1 MVRLASKIINRVRI
15 ENAGTELEEK
25 LSLANW
31 FVFGLTILFLAYF
44 AYATPI
50 IVLGVWRYKKKGFG
64 DDPGED
70 WDPPNVSVLVP
81 VKNEE
86 KVVGRLLDSLVKL
99 DYPKE
104 NLEVI
109 VVEDESKDRTLQVC
123 KEYSEK
129 HPWIRVFHRDSSLGK
144 GDALNF
150 AFKQS
155 RGEIIA
161 TFDADDIPEP
171 QAVTKALRYFN
182 DPETGAVHGYH
193 RVLNLCESVV
203 SRLAAY
209 ENFVYRLS
217 NDGKYALH
225 LFVTFSGSNTF
236 FRRSALESVGLWDPK
251 SLVEDAELSVRFARA
266 HIATR
271 LAPVECWQEMPAKV
285 GSLFRQRIR
294 WSGGNMLT
302 GIKHWNAW
310 RSMGLRKTLDM
321 QVLMMSPILA
331 VLTFAAWVILGL
343 GVIRVGLPLGTL
355 LPLLFV
361 MVVLNLVYVGSLL
374 AAVFSSARSDM
385 AGHLGLV
392 LATYP
397 YATLISLAN
406 LTAMF
411 LIFRRSARLWLKTEK
426 TGYVDAQL
434 AVGP

>member
-1 MVRLASKIINRVRI
+1 MERLASKIINRVKI
-15 ENAGTELEEK
+15 ENAGTELEET

-50 IVLGVWRYKKKGFG
+50 IVLGVWRYKKRGFG

-70 WDPPNVSVLVP
+70 WDPPDVSVLVP
-81 VKNEE
+81 VKDEE
-86 KVVGRLLDSLVKL
+86 KVVGRLLDSLVRL
-99 DYPKE
+99 AYPKE

-109 VVEDESKDRTLQVC
+109 VVEDESKDRTLQIC
-123 KEYSEK
+123 REYSEK
-129 HPWIRVFHRDSSLGK
+129 YPWIKVFHRDSSLGK

-155 RGEIIA
+155 KGEIIA
-161 TFDADDIPEP
+161 TFDADDVPEP

-193 RVLNLCESVV
+193 RVLNLRESLI

-236 FRRSALESVGLWDPK
+236 FRRSALEKVGLWDAK

-266 HIATR
+266 NIATR

-310 RSMGLRKTLDM
+310 RSMSITKTLDM

-343 GVIRVGLPLGTL
+343 GVIRVGLPFGTL
-355 LPLLFV
+355 LPLLVV

-374 AAVFSSARSDM
+374 AAVFSSARTDIAS
-385 AGHLGLV
+385 HLGLV

-397 YATLISLAN
+397 YATLVSLAN
-406 LTAMF
+406 LVAMF
-411 LIFRRSARLWLKTEK
+411 LILRRGARLWLKTEK

-434 AVGP
+434 ALGP